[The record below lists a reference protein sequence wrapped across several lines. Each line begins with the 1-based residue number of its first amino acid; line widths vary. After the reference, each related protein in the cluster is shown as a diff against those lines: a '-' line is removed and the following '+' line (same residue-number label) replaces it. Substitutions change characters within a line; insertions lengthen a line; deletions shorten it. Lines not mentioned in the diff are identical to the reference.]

1 MRSRLILTISLFI
14 GFIQT
19 IAAQFSNPSSHSVY
33 AQFTHGNGSHDIYS
47 ASLTH
52 INKRGF
58 SITLQSTNESRNSKN
73 LPADY
78 EPGWSIM
85 GDGIPDVLISTK
97 SLLVGKVFEEK
108 SKLLRFNLQGGI
120 CYGTIE
126 RPVNFVK
133 QSRRSFF
140 GTTSYYYDYELQKNR
155 FIGLMLNP
163 TMDIMISR
171 MIGFST
177 GILANINHQTIT
189 MGAQFSLQ
197 VGFIRK
203 SR

>member
-1 MRSRLILTISLFI
+1 MSSRVILIIFFVI

-19 IAAQFSNPSSHSVY
+19 IAAQFSNPASHSVY

-47 ASLTH
+47 SSLTH

-85 GDGIPDVLISTK
+85 GDGIPDVSISTK
-97 SLLVGKVFEEK
+97 SLLVGKVFEEQ

-133 QSRRSFF
+133 KSYHFF
-140 GTTSYYYDYELQKNR
+140 GAVTYYDYELQKNR
-155 FIGLMLNP
+155 FIGLILNP
-163 TMDIMISR
+163 TMDILISR

-177 GILANINHQTIT
+177 GILTNINHQTIT

-197 VGFIRK
+197 FGFIRK

>member
-1 MRSRLILTISLFI
+1 MSSRLILTISLFI

-85 GDGIPDVLISTK
+85 GDGIPDVSISTK
-97 SLLVGKVFEEK
+97 SLLVGKVFEEQ

-133 QSRRSFF
+133 KSYHFF
-140 GTTSYYYDYELQKNR
+140 GAVTYYDYELQKNR
-155 FIGLMLNP
+155 FIGLILNP
-163 TMDIMISR
+163 TMDILISR

-177 GILANINHQTIT
+177 GILTNINHQTIT

-197 VGFIRK
+197 FGFIRK

>member
-1 MRSRLILTISLFI
+1 MKHRLYL
-14 GFIQT
+14 GFLVFFGSVVSVI
-19 IAAQFSNPSSHSVY
+19 AQFSKPASHSVY

-78 EPGWSIM
+78 ELEWSIL
-85 GDGIPDVLISTK
+85 GDGIPDVSISTK

-133 QSRRSFF
+133 KSRRSFF
-140 GTTSYYYDYELQKNR
+140 GTTSYYEYELQKNR